1 MFADA
6 DGRPLEY
13 THGIETI
20 YKGETVALLLVLFI
34 AFFVVVFLFLLP
46 ILFSLQAV
54 GSLFVYPKQ
63 LLAIFG
69 NKILRRNHALEHA
82 TIVVMMEREP
92 GRRLNGF
99 STDDGFFVQG
109 VRSLNEV
116 ESAAREAIRRLQNGE
131 KGLAVH
137 RNCGTTIVAANL
149 LAAVFFLAALGIGW
163 LYLHW
168 PLYLLILGSVALAFA
183 LRVPLSLLLQ
193 RFVTTDA
200 DLSNAEVGW
209 VEPANPGDLK
219 NGIFGLLLAATT
231 VRVRVF
237 HTDPDAVEIIR
248 DDGAIVR

>member
-1 MFADA
+1 
-6 DGRPLEY
+6 
-13 THGIETI
+13 
-20 YKGETVALLLVLFI
+20 VALLFVLFV
-34 AFFVVVFLFLLP
+34 AFFVIVFLFLLP

-54 GSLFVYPKQ
+54 GSLFVYPRQ
-63 LLAIFG
+63 LRAIFG

-109 VRSLNEV
+109 VRSISEV
-116 ESAAREAIRRLQNGE
+116 ESAAREAMRRLQSGE
-131 KGLAVH
+131 KRLAIH

-149 LAAVFFLAALGIGW
+149 LAAIFFLVALGVF
-163 LYLHW
+163 LYLGVSY
-168 PLYLLILGSVALAFA
+168 LYLMILGSVVLALA
-183 LRVPLSLLLQ
+183 LRVPLSLILQ

-200 DLSNAEVGW
+200 NLTNAEVGW
-209 VEPANPGDLK
+209 VEAAQPGELK
-219 NGIFGLLLAATT
+219 GGVFGLLLAAST

-237 HTDPDAVEIIR
+237 HTDPEAVEIFR

>member
-1 MFADA
+1 
-6 DGRPLEY
+6 
-13 THGIETI
+13 
-20 YKGETVALLLVLFI
+20 VAPLLLVLFI

-46 ILFSLQAV
+46 ILFSLRAV

-63 LLAIFG
+63 LRAIFG

-92 GRRLNGF
+92 GRKLNGF

-109 VRSLNEV
+109 VRSISEV
-116 ESAAREAIRRLQNGE
+116 ESAAREAIRRLQSGE
-131 KGLAVH
+131 KRLAIH

-149 LAAVFFLAALGIGW
+149 LAAIFFLVALGLG
-163 LYLHW
+163 LYLGGN
-168 PLYLLILGSVALAFA
+168 LYLMILGSVVLAFV
-183 LRVPLSLLLQ
+183 LRIPLSLLLQ

-200 DLSNAEVGW
+200 DLTNAEVGW
-209 VEPANPGDLK
+209 VEPAQPGDLK
-219 NGIFGLLLAATT
+219 SGIFGLLLAAST

-237 HTDPDAVEIIR
+237 HTDPEAVEIFR

>member
-1 MFADA
+1 M
-6 DGRPLEY
+6 
-13 THGIETI
+13 
-20 YKGETVALLLVLFI
+20 ALLVVLFI

-54 GSLFVYPKQ
+54 GNLFVYPRQ
-63 LLAIFG
+63 LRAIFG
-69 NKILRRNHALEHA
+69 NRILRRNHALEHA

-92 GRRLNGF
+92 GRKLNGF

-109 VRSLNEV
+109 VRSVSEV

-131 KGLAVH
+131 KRLAIH

-149 LAAVFFLAALGIGW
+149 LAAVFFLVTIGFF
-163 LYLHW
+163 LYLGVDN
-168 PLYLLILGSVALAFA
+168 LSLMILGILGSVVLAFA
-183 LRVPLSLLLQ
+183 LRIPLSLILQ

-200 DLSNAEVGW
+200 DLTNAEVGW
-209 VEPANPGDLK
+209 VEPAQPGDLK
-219 NGIFGLLLAATT
+219 SGIFGLLLAAST